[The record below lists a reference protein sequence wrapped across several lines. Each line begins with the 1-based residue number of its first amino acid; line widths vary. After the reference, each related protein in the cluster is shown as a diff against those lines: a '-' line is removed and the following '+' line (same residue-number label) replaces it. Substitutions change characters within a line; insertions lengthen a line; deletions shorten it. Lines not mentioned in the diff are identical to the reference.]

1 MEILSRLPVLSL
13 LQFKCVSKFWKAF
26 ISDCYFKMKHLSHA
40 KNDQNSQKFLTS
52 QMCMDKDDMFNFYRS
67 SLSSVQVVEDEQKL
81 DCPSSCKP
89 VNCMLFCCCDGLVL
103 LAVCDR
109 LVEHLLLWNPSTRE
123 SILLPHPE
131 SPLIDCVFGMGY
143 DATSDDYKILTV
155 NLNRIRPGI
164 SAEILALKSGSWR
177 KNGKY
182 PTGSHDVCGFMD
194 CGTDSLAFV
203 HGAFHWLGL
212 SLYYTILSFD
222 ISNEVY
228 GEIPLLERMYN
239 IFNQRFIERGVSV
252 LGGML
257 CFYSTY
263 HNLGPGTFNL
273 WVMKDYGI
281 KESWVPFLK
290 IQDTNLVYSVKPK
303 YMFVDGAVLLCCKH
317 TRLTGSVY
325 RTSRESFKLWPQC
338 SPTKKQGMAYTES
351 LISPKL
357 LI

>member
-1 MEILSRLPVLSL
+1 AVGIHFQVDIIMEILSRLPVLSL

-228 GEIPLLERMYN
+228 GEIPLLERINGEDTTQKFNHISKGKN
-239 IFNQRFIERGVSV
+239 IVEPSNDDTYRRDVDLATATHVQEEV
-252 LGGML
+252 LMDIL
-257 CFYSTY
+257 SR
-263 HNLGPGTFNL
+263 LP
-273 WVMKDYGI
+273 VQ
-281 KESWVPFLK
+281 S
-290 IQDTNLVYSVKPK
+290 
-303 YMFVDGAVLLCCKH
+303 LL
-317 TRLTGSVY
+317 
-325 RTSRESFKLWPQC
+325 
-338 SPTKKQGMAYTES
+338 
-351 LISPKL
+351 
-357 LI
+357 